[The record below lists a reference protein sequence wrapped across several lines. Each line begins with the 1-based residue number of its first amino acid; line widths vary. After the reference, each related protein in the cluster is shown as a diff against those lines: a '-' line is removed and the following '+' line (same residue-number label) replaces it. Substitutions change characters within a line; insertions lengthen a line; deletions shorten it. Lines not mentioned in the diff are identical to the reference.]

1 MRKLKFHEQKL
12 LKHTDLLN
20 WKKDQNVREL
30 HVVRRYHV
38 QNRDDYQ
45 KYNKV
50 VGQIQKVIAKLVV
63 LKASDPYRIA
73 KTKQL
78 VDKLFEMG
86 LINAR

>member
-20 WKKDQNVREL
+20 WKKESNVREM
-30 HVVRRYHV
+30 HVIRRYHI

-45 KYNKV
+45 KYNRV
-50 VGQIQKVIAKLVV
+50 VGQIQKLISKLVV
-63 LKASDPYRIA
+63 LKSSDTYRIA
-73 KTKQL
+73 KTRAI